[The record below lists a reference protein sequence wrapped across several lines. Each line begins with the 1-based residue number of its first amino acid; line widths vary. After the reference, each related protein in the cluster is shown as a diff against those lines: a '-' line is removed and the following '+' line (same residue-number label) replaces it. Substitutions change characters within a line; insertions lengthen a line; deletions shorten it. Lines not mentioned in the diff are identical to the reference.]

1 MSELAA
7 RKPPGPHVQ
16 PPTHAE
22 MPNPSEASTADDSAD
37 AELARISKENA
48 DLKEALR
55 TRTVIGQATGLL
67 MARLNL
73 TPDVAFAVLVKR
85 SSYANRKVRD
95 IAAEIVASATAV
107 TARESLRPT
116 NLPES
121 LLRSSDLR
129 ADEAGPRVRGGQA
142 RVRSCEDSEE

>member
-7 RKPPGPHVQ
+7 RKPPGAPVQ
-16 PPTHAE
+16 QPTPVETQNPLDTGPAE
-22 MPNPSEASTADDSAD
+22 DSAY
-37 AELARISKENA
+37 AELARTRKENA
-48 DLKEALR
+48 ELKEALR

-95 IAAEIVASATAV
+95 IAAEIVASATAA

-121 LLRSSDLR
+121 LLRSSDMR
-129 ADEAGPRVRGGQA
+129 ADEAGSRVRGGQA
-142 RVRSCEDSEE
+142 QVRSCEDSEE

>member
-1 MSELAA
+1 
-7 RKPPGPHVQ
+7 
-16 PPTHAE
+16 
-22 MPNPSEASTADDSAD
+22 MPDPSETGSAVDSAY
-37 AELARISKENA
+37 AELARTRKENS

-95 IAAEIVASATAV
+95 IAAEIVASAAAAT
-107 TARESLRPT
+107 TRESLRPT